1 MTKDFE
7 HAVRSSLGDII
18 AAAPEPDDQPMRLV
32 TVGSESRMHRPYL
45 AVAASLL
52 VLAVVGGLVA
62 LGSNDDAGT
71 TDGSIVTAVTDP
83 PSTDSVETTPSVPT
97 SVFPGEVR
105 LRPDGLGPHT
115 FGDPQSVVEATLTQM
130 LGEPVVVVDSAPVF
144 SCVRWGCS
152 KSALLSWPT
161 AGLFVAFSD
170 RTVDGAAL
178 AEPVLAAWTITT
190 ATTWWPGDVHRPAPT
205 SQDVVMPEESLTF
218 DSGVRLGSTFGEVQS
233 AFSSAVGSAWNAS
246 TFVPTGFFVPGA
258 DATTAVDGS
267 LDWDVVSDLQSALV
281 DDGTILQIDGVAGPD
296 TIAALVAYQERTGLD
311 VPAAF
316 AALGVEPPL
325 DAKVVRLSAGDWF
338 WELDCGSLE
347 TFGVP
352 GGC

>member
-1 MTKDFE
+1 MTKDLD

-32 TVGSESRMHRPYL
+32 TVGSETRMRRPYL
-45 AVAASLL
+45 AVAASLV
-52 VLAVVGGLVA
+52 VLAGVGGFVA
-62 LGSNDDAGT
+62 IGSNDGAGT
-71 TDGSIVTAVTDP
+71 TDESGVTAVTDP
-83 PSTDSVETTPSVPT
+83 PSSDTVETTPSVPT
-97 SVFPGEVR
+97 SVVPGEVR
-105 LRPDGLGPHT
+105 LRLDGIGPHT
-115 FGDPQSVVEATLTQM
+115 FGEPQRLVEATLTQM
-130 LGEPVVVVDSAPVF
+130 LGKPVVIIDAAPVF
-144 SCVRWGCS
+144 SCIRWGCS

-190 ATTWWPGDVHRPAPT
+190 ATTWWPGDVHHPAPT
-205 SQDVVMPEESLTF
+205 SQDVVMPQESLTF
-218 DSGVRLGSTFGEVQS
+218 DSGVRLGSTFVEVQS
-233 AFSSAVGSAWNAS
+233 AFPSAVGAAWNAS

-267 LDWDVVSDLQSALV
+267 LDWDVVTDLQSALV
-281 DDGTILQIDGVAGPD
+281 DDGAILHIDGVAGPE
-296 TIAALVAYQERTGLD
+296 TTAAFATYQERTGLD
-311 VPAAF
+311 DRAAF
-316 AALGVEPPL
+316 AALGVEPPP
-325 DAKVVRLSAGDWF
+325 DAKVVRLSAGEWF